1 MTFIHRI
8 IPIISTR
15 FYGDSKQN
23 RRLRKSL
30 VGGKIFT
37 LDTFLLA
44 DDVIAM

>member
-8 IPIISTR
+8 IPIILTR
-15 FYGDSKQN
+15 SYGDSKQN
-23 RRLRKSL
+23 RRLQKSL

-44 DDVIAM
+44 DDVIAT